1 MMESEKRR
9 ERRAV
14 YTHQPKG
21 KLQVLIGAQSLEVF
35 TVKDAS
41 QSGLQLEVRR
51 KVIAGENIMVRYHS
65 TDVDLKLNGTVMWS
79 RNTARE
85 TIDATV
91 PDNFLL
97 GIRLASPSLLQT
109 FW

>member
-1 MMESEKRR
+1 MQTEKRR

-21 KLQVLIGAQSLEVF
+21 KLQVLLGAQSLEVF

-41 QSGLQLEVRR
+41 QSGLQLEVGT
-51 KVIAGENIMVRYHS
+51 KINAGENILVRYYS
-65 TDVDLKLNGTVMWS
+65 DEVDLKLNGTVMWG
-79 RNTARE
+79 RNSAQGNGVATAS
-85 TIDATV
+85 
-91 PDNFLL
+91 DNYLL

>member
-1 MMESEKRR
+1 MNSEKRG

-21 KLQVLIGAQSLEVF
+21 KLQILLGDQSFAVHN
-35 TVKDAS
+35 VKDAS
-41 QSGLQLEVRR
+41 QSGLQLEVEN
-51 KVIAGENIMVRYHS
+51 KVNSGENVLVRYWS
-65 TDVDLKLNGTVMWS
+65 VEVDIKLNGTVMWS
-79 RNTARE
+79 SVRPSESKERANLPNC
-85 TIDATV
+85 V
-91 PDNFLL
+91 V

>member
-1 MMESEKRR
+1 MHSEKRR

-21 KLQVLIGAQSLEVF
+21 KLQVLQGDQRLDVY

-41 QSGLQLEVRR
+41 QSGLQLEVGTR
-51 KVIAGENIMVRYHS
+51 VNAGENILVRYWS
-65 TDVDLKLNGTVMWS
+65 DEVDIKLNGTVMWS
-79 RNTARE
+79 SIRPGESKERAEQHNCV
-85 TIDATV
+85 I
-91 PDNFLL
+91 

>member
-1 MMESEKRR
+1 MHSEKRR

-21 KLQVLIGAQSLEVF
+21 RLQVLIGDLCLIVY

-41 QSGLQLEVRR
+41 QTGLQVEVGN
-51 KVIAGENIMVRYHS
+51 KVNSGENILVRYWS
-65 TDVDLKLNGTVMWS
+65 DEVDIKLNGTVMWS
-79 RNTARE
+79 SLRPSESKERANQPNC
-85 TIDATV
+85 V
-91 PDNFLL
+91 L

>member
-1 MMESEKRR
+1 MHSEKRK

-21 KLQVLIGAQSLEVF
+21 KLQVLLGDQALEVY

-41 QSGLQLEVRR
+41 QSGLQLEVGH
-51 KVIAGENIMVRYHS
+51 KVIAGENILVRYRS
-65 TDVDLKLNGTVMWS
+65 NEVDLKLNGTVMWS
-79 RNTARE
+79 RVFVPE
-85 TIDATV
+85 T
-91 PDNFLL
+91 PDSAAPESFLL
-97 GIRLASPSLLQT
+97 GVRLASPSLLQT

>member
-1 MMESEKRR
+1 MHSEKRR

-21 KLQVLIGAQSLEVF
+21 KLQVLLGGQCLIVY

-41 QSGLQLEVRR
+41 QTGLQVEVGS
-51 KVIAGENIMVRYHS
+51 KVNSGENILVRYWS
-65 TDVDLKLNGTVMWS
+65 EEVDIKLNGTVMWS
-79 RNTARE
+79 SMRPSESIERAGQLNC
-85 TIDATV
+85 I
-91 PDNFLL
+91 L

>member
-1 MMESEKRR
+1 MHAEKRT

-21 KLQVLIGAQSLEVF
+21 KLQVLLGAQCLEVF

-41 QSGLQLEVRR
+41 QSGLQLEVNS
-51 KVIAGENIMVRYHS
+51 KVNAGENILVRYHS
-65 TDVDLKLNGTVMWS
+65 TDIDLKLNGTVMWS
-79 RNTARE
+79 RS
-85 TIDATV
+85 ATRGTSDTV
-91 PDNFLL
+91 APDNFLL

>member
-1 MMESEKRR
+1 MNSEKRG

-21 KLQVLIGAQSLEVF
+21 KLQVLLGGQALEVF

-41 QSGLQLEVRR
+41 QSGLQLEVGN
-51 KVIAGENIMVRYHS
+51 KVNAGENILVRYRS
-65 TDVDLKLNGTVMWS
+65 DEVDIKLNGTVMWS
-79 RNTARE
+79 RAAGIEALDSVSTYKC
-85 TIDATV
+85 
-91 PDNFLL
+91 LL
-97 GIRLASPSLLQT
+97 GVRLASPSLLQT